1 MTIAKD
7 FASKAAIAFVAL
19 AMIFSMFAPA
29 AKAQSNEDLQTMI
42 NTLLAQ
48 IAALQAQVGQGGATA
63 TSAVCPYTWTRDLKT
78 GATGADVM
86 KLQAFL
92 NSNAD
97 TRVAATGAGS
107 AGMETETYGPAT
119 AAAVSKFQVSNRA
132 DILTPAGLVNP
143 TGFFGPSTRAKANA
157 LCATAPVVTPGDDT
171 DEDEDEDTTPSDLS
185 GEASLDT
192 YEADDA
198 SDDTIEEGA
207 EDAEVAVFTAQ
218 FSDGDAEISRLDVA
232 FTNPTTGA
240 DAWNAF
246 ETVSLWVDGK
256 KVAEEDAS
264 SKDDYLGDED
274 DGVIRFSNLK
284 LVGMEDED
292 LEITVAVTAQ
302 GSLDTEEL
310 STWTVTTESL
320 RFFDADDVA
329 TTDTTLV
336 DDESAAFTLEEAGT
350 DDEVIVKSSTNNPVA
365 TTIKVNDDKKSD
377 KTTVFTFD
385 LDTDDS
391 TNNIDINE
399 VTLTVTVSS
408 STYNAI
414 VDDAEIVIDGTTIDD
429 VTVTNGTGTT
439 ATLVFN
445 VDGDVTIDAGDR
457 VEVELVLT
465 FKSLASGNE
474 GTTVTSAI
482 ATTNV
487 AAEGA
492 DTFTSTGA
500 ATGKVHTLRTAGA
513 ILEAGDMSETL
524 KTNSDTTTADDQG
537 TFVVKFDVTAFD
549 QDIYVNKSA
558 VESTSTATTQGVNF
572 IVTDGSGVR
581 QVSAGTTTASLSST
595 ADTEG
600 TQYRVNEGET
610 KTFTLTVT
618 FDPTTSGF
626 YGVQAYSFN
635 FDETAGSNPSVWQI
649 ALPAEDYESD
659 PLSI

>member
-1 MTIAKD
+1 MTIAKS
-7 FASKAAIAFVAL
+7 FAAKAGVAFVAL
-19 AMIFSMFAPA
+19 AFILSLIAPA
-29 AKAQSNEDLQTMI
+29 AQAQSSEDLQKMI
-42 NTLLAQ
+42 NDLVAQ
-48 IAALQAQVGQGGATA
+48 IATLQGQVGQTGSATA
-63 TSAVCPYTWTRDLKT
+63 SGYTWTRDLKT
-78 GATGADVM
+78 GAMGADVM
-86 KLQAFL
+86 ELQKFL
-92 NSNAD
+92 NSDAD

-107 AGMETETYGPAT
+107 TGMETQTFGPAT
-119 AAAVSKFQVSNRA
+119 AAAVSKFQMKYRA
-132 DILTPAGLVNP
+132 EILTPAGLVNP

-157 LCATAPVVTPGDDT
+157 LNTAVVTPTPDEEEEGEGST
-171 DEDEDEDTTPSDLS
+171 DEEEESTDLS

-232 FTNPTTGA
+232 FTNPTTSA

-246 ETVSLWVDGK
+246 ETVSLWVDGE

-274 DGVIRFSNLK
+274 DGVIRFSNLEI
-284 LVGMEDED
+284 VGMDDED
-292 LEITVAVTAQ
+292 VEITVAVTVPA
-302 GSLDTEEL
+302 SLDAEEL

-320 RFFDADDVA
+320 RFFDADGVA
-329 TTDTTLV
+329 TTDTDLV
-336 DDESAAFTLEEAGT
+336 DEETAAFTLEAAGT

-377 KTTVFTFD
+377 STNIFSFD

-391 TNNIDINE
+391 TNDIDVNE

-408 STYNAI
+408 STYNTI
-414 VDDAEIVIDGTTIDD
+414 VDDAELVIDGVTIDD

-457 VEVELVLT
+457 VEAQLMLT

-500 ATGKVHTLRTAGA
+500 ATGKVHTLRTSGA
-513 ILEAGDMSETL
+513 ILEAGDMTETL
-524 KTNSDTTTADDQG
+524 KVNSDATTTDDSG

-549 QDIYVNKSA
+549 QDLYVNKTAAS
-558 VESTSTATTQGVNF
+558 STLSSGTEGVHF
-572 IVTDGSGVR
+572 VITDGSGNV
-581 QVSAGTTTASLSST
+581 VSVGTPTASLSAT

-610 KTFTLTVT
+610 KTFTLTVSI
-618 FDPTTSGF
+618 DPSSTGF
-626 YGVQAYSFN
+626 YGVELYSFN
-635 FDETAGSNPSVWQI
+635 FDETAGSNPSVYQR
-649 ALPAEDYESD
+649 ALPAEDYETD
-659 PLSI
+659 ALEI

>member
-1 MTIAKD
+1 MTIAKS
-7 FASKAAIAFVAL
+7 FAAKAGVAFVAL
-19 AMIFSMFAPA
+19 AFILSLIAPA
-29 AKAQSNEDLQTMI
+29 AQAQQSSEDLQKMI
-42 NTLLAQ
+42 NDLLAQ
-48 IAALQAQVGQGGATA
+48 IATLQGQVGQGSATA
-63 TSAVCPYTWTRDLKT
+63 SGYTWTRDLKT

-86 KLQAFL
+86 ELQKFL
-92 NSNAD
+92 NSDAD

-107 AGMETETYGPAT
+107 AGMETQTFGPAT
-119 AAAVSKFQVSNRA
+119 AAAVSKFQVKYRA

-157 LCATAPVVTPGDDT
+157 LNTPVVTPT
-171 DEDEDEDTTPSDLS
+171 PDEDTTDEDTTDEDTEDTTLS

-207 EDAEVAVFTAQ
+207 EDAEVAVFTAN

-246 ETVSLWVDGK
+246 ETVSLWVDGEK
-256 KVAEEDAS
+256 IAEEDAS
-264 SKDDYLGDED
+264 AKDDYLGDED
-274 DGVIRFSNLK
+274 DGVIRFSNLE

-292 LEITVAVTAQ
+292 LEITVAVTVPSA
-302 GSLDTEEL
+302 LDAEEL

-320 RFFDADDVA
+320 RFFDADGVA
-329 TTDTTLV
+329 TTDETLV
-336 DDESAAFTLEEAGT
+336 DDETAVFTLEEAGT

-365 TTIKVNDDKKSD
+365 TTLKVNDDKKSD
-377 KTTVFTFD
+377 KTTVLAFD

-391 TNNIDINE
+391 TNDID
-399 VTLTVTVSS
+399 VTQATMTVTVSS
-408 STYNAI
+408 STYNTI
-414 VDDAEIVIDGTTIDD
+414 VDDAELVIDGVTIDD
-429 VTVTNGTGTT
+429 VTVIAGTTTT

-445 VDGDVTIDAGDR
+445 VDSDVTIDAGDR
-457 VEVELVLT
+457 VEAQLVLT
-465 FKSLASGNE
+465 FKSLVAGNE
-474 GTTVTSAI
+474 GTTVTANVYSGAI
-482 ATTNV
+482 D
-487 AAEGA
+487 AEGA
-492 DTFTSTGA
+492 DTLSSTGA

-513 ILEAGDMSETL
+513 ILEAGDMTETL

-618 FDPTTSGF
+618 FDPTTAGF
-626 YGVQAYSFN
+626 YGAQVYSFN

-649 ALPAEDYESD
+649 ALPAEDYETD